1 MVLNQEPSAQL
12 GTMNHS
18 LNPRLSTQP
27 GSNLIRLVLSHRLVF
42 FNYDDFG
49 GRWTV
54 DGRRILV
61 FPAFSDSFFASCKA
75 ASLSR
80 TFLRASLPREASLAS
95 PDAFPGIATWA
106 VLAQSC
112 VPRCFSGQWLFPA
125 ISVFSQA
132 LSGLP
137 QRSANIGS
145 SDGSSLTVTLNQKVS
160 VVFAFDD
167 E

>member
-1 MVLNQEPSAQL
+1 LSSQRSATL
-12 GTMNHS
+12 FLLPAKRHHF
-18 LNPRLSTQP
+18 P
-27 GSNLIRLVLSHRLVF
+27 GCS
-42 FNYDDFG
+42 FG
-49 GRWTV
+49 PHF
-54 DGRRILV
+54 L
-61 FPAFSDSFFASCKA
+61 PKA
-75 ASLSR
+75 A
-80 TFLRASLPREASLAS
+80 LRPGVIFASLAS

>member
-61 FPAFSDSFFASCKA
+61 FPAFSNSFFASCEA

-80 TFLRASLPREASLAS
+80 TFLRASLPRASEPHFLAKPALRPRTLFRALRPGPFLPS
-95 PDAFPGIATWA
+95 PASDVLLQHHFLAKPALRPPVLFGALRPAEGGIA
-106 VLAQSC
+106 SY
-112 VPRCFSGQWLFPA
+112 FSSEGFFPA
-125 ISVFSQA
+125 FS
-132 LSGLP
+132 
-137 QRSANIGS
+137 
-145 SDGSSLTVTLNQKVS
+145 
-160 VVFAFDD
+160 
-167 E
+167 

>member
-61 FPAFSDSFFASCKA
+61 FPAFSNSFFASCEA

-80 TFLRASLPREASLAS
+80 TFLRASLPRASEPHFLAKPALRPRTLFRALRPGPFLPSLAS
-95 PDAFPGIATWA
+95 PNAFLGNG
-106 VLAQSC
+106 S
-112 VPRCFSGQWLFPA
+112 
-125 ISVFSQA
+125 SQH
-132 LSGLP
+132 
-137 QRSANIGS
+137 SANIGS
-145 SDGSSLTVTLNQKVS
+145 SDGSSLTVNLNQKVS
-160 VVFAFDD
+160 AVFVFDD